1 MRKCING
8 QYFDM
13 TAEELAAL
21 SAPPEGLTDAPP
33 STEER
38 LEALELAMLEL
49 ITEG

>member
-1 MRKCING
+1 MRKCVNG

-13 TAEELAAL
+13 TAEELAVL
-21 SAPPEGLTDAPP
+21 STPPEGLTAVLP